1 LTGTIF
7 HDRVSYVI
15 RSEEETTVAKI
26 VSKAF
31 QLRKQLELKEGRR
44 VPLVEVAEKA
54 GVERKALARLE
65 AGETER
71 YDGDFIARLCKFYG
85 VGVAEILE
93 YDPSDIKIPSLA
105 AA

>member
-1 LTGTIF
+1 M
-7 HDRVSYVI
+7 
-15 RSEEETTVAKI
+15 AKI

-31 QLRKQLELKEGRR
+31 QLRKQLELREGRR

-71 YDGDFIARLCKFYG
+71 YDGDFLARLCVFYG
-85 VGVAEILE
+85 VGVGDLLE
-93 YDPSDIKIPSLA
+93 FDPNGRLA
-105 AA
+105 PNLPPAIATPG